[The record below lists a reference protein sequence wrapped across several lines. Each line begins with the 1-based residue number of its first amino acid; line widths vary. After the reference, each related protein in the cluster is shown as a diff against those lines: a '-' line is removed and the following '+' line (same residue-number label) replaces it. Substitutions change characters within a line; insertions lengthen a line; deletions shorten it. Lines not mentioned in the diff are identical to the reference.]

1 MKFLELTG
9 FGNKNKH
16 FVSLRSIA
24 DIEFQS
30 NYTHISLTNG
40 HVVNVIEDE
49 QTIVSMIN
57 YLSSDIV
64 SQDYMENLQAQI
76 NAYEEME
83 ADRFAVM
90 DDSELPFWWQ
100 KKQVT

>member
-16 FVSLRSIA
+16 LISLRSIA

-49 QTIVSMIN
+49 QTIMSMIN
-57 YLSSDIV
+57 YLNGDIV

-83 ADRFAVM
+83 ADRFAVGG
-90 DDSELPFWWQ
+90 DDELPF
-100 KKQVT
+100 

>member
-9 FGNKNKH
+9 YGNKHKH
-16 FVSLRSIA
+16 LVSLRSIA

-40 HVVNVIEDE
+40 GSVNVIEDE
-49 QTIVSMIN
+49 QTIVSMVN
-57 YLSSDIV
+57 YLNSDIV

-76 NAYEEME
+76 DAYEEME
-83 ADRFAVM
+83 ADRYDGGG
-90 DDSELPFWWQ
+90 DDELPF
-100 KKQVT
+100 